1 MLCQLRKE
9 LAAERSSS
17 QRAKIEHEA
26 QLVSLRR
33 GRDELEKVLKSH
45 QVHMQMERQARQE
58 MHLKTLKVSARSNVT
73 SFGQLALLFLGM
85 QIFTSMILSLNVY
98 QTTWLSFVDGHCF
111 MWQLWHESDKEQ
123 RLYAVTKIAISWEA
137 VGNVSS
143 PLFSISRSPHK
154 HSQIFSN

>member
-58 MHLKTLKVSARSNVT
+58 MHLKTLKVSARSHVT

-98 QTTWLSFVDGHCF
+98 QTTRLSFVDGHCF
-111 MWQLWHESDKEQ
+111 M
-123 RLYAVTKIAISWEA
+123 
-137 VGNVSS
+137 
-143 PLFSISRSPHK
+143 
-154 HSQIFSN
+154 